1 MSEVPLYERRKRC
14 PSAVEVWGAGTWPVF
29 CMKRGSVAPR
39 GTFQANFRGTLLIRK
54 RSVAPHGPIGTFM
67 YG

>member
-1 MSEVPLYERRKRC
+1 MILGGWVFLMSEVTLYQRRKRC

-29 CMKRGSVAPR
+29 CMKRGSVAPY
-39 GTFQANFRGTLLIRK
+39 
-54 RSVAPHGPIGTFM
+54 GPIGTFI